1 MTQKIGV
8 MICGHGSRSQAAVDE
23 FSVLA
28 EKLPPLLPD
37 WQVEYGYLE
46 FANPVIR
53 LGLDKL
59 REAGCEKILA
69 VPGMLFA
76 AMHSKNDIPT
86 VLNTYAAKHGIE
98 VSYGRELGVDPKMIA
113 AAGARVQQAV
123 DAANAEHGEL
133 PLEETALVVIGRGAS
148 DPDANSNVSK
158 IARMLWE
165 GMGFGWCEVGYSGVT
180 FPLVEPCLDHVS
192 RLGYKRV
199 IVFPYFLFTGI
210 LIDRIYGFTD
220 KCATKYPNI
229 QFVKAG
235 YLNDHPLVLE
245 TFAERVKEQLGST
258 PIPNCGICQYRTQ
271 VLAIE
276 GEDTRVISPADRAA
290 LAAASGKG
298 HPATSDVPPPTCVLC
313 KYRAQIIGF
322 ESEVGAIQESHHHH
336 VEGQGAQAP
345 GSNVSDCGLCG
356 DWCTGECRLDL
367 DHHHGHDHD
376 HGHSHGHGHDHHHDH
391 SHDHVHTHDHNHG
404 HHHHHGHDHTHDHLH
419 AIYPHAKHPL
429 GPESARRK

>member
-8 MICGHGSRSQAAVDE
+8 MICGHGSRSQSAVDE

-53 LGLDKL
+53 VGLDKL
-59 REAGCEKILA
+59 RDAGCDRILA

-86 VLNTYAAKHGIE
+86 VLNTYAVKNGIE

-113 AAGARVQQAV
+113 AAGARVQEAV

-220 KCATKYPNI
+220 KCAAKYPDI

-245 TFAERVKEQLGST
+245 TFADRVREQLGST

-271 VLAIE
+271 VLAMD
-276 GEDTRVISPADRAA
+276 GGDTRVIPAEERRAA
-290 LAAASGKG
+290 MGED
-298 HPATSDVPPPTCVLC
+298 HPALSEVPPPTCVLC

-322 ESEVGAIQESHHHH
+322 EAEVGAVQESHHHH

-367 DHHHGHDHD
+367 DHHHHHDHD
-376 HGHSHGHGHDHHHDH
+376 HGHHHHHDHGHDHHHDH
-391 SHDHVHTHDHNHG
+391 AHPV
-404 HHHHHGHDHTHDHLH
+404 
-419 AIYPHAKHPL
+419 YPHAKHPL